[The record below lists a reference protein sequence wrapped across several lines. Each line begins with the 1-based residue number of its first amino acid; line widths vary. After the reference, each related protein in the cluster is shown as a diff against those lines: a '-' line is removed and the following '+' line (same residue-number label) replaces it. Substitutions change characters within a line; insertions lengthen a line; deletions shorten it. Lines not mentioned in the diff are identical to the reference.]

1 MVFTNSRWHY
11 NQHLKNKTLNWAG
24 TDKEKEFEELLRN
37 NPNDE
42 SYLHYKDNP
51 ITYKF
56 NNFGFRT
63 PTDFNKDTE
72 GNVYLGC
79 SHTCGIG
86 HYLENTWSWR
96 FNQKI
101 GGGYFNLALGGT
113 GIGTSARLLEGYKD
127 MFKIKNVFLFHPH
140 AYRYEYYDSYQRKWI
155 VASINSWDA
164 DKPYST
170 RVISETEN
178 MKKYWFLNYM
188 YIEKICRELNVPL
201 YTISP
206 YLFVGGGVLPYYAS
220 SDNKDAYP
228 IKARDTH
235 LSVGDQVTIA
245 EKFYDVYSNKT
256 PPYNKPWMVKTLT

>member
-63 PTDFNKDTE
+63 PTDFNKDIE